1 MWFYAPVLT
10 EPIKARQL
18 VLLAHYDV
26 NVFQMAEEARQKYD
40 LDMASY
46 RQAGFSQ
53 AQQGQVST
61 KNL

>member
-1 MWFYAPVLT
+1 MNL
-10 EPIKARQL
+10 
-18 VLLAHYDV
+18 
-26 NVFQMAEEARQKYD
+26 FQMAEEARQKYD

-61 KNL
+61 KKSSSGPTWRALQNRSWNGSFVDEVSS